1 MEKTK
6 DKERVNDILLGPLE
20 RPALLW
26 LSERMPAWVT
36 PDVLTVIGIMAT
48 LIITGSYYLSNFEK
62 NFLWLAN
69 FGFILNWFG
78 DSLDGSVARF
88 RHIERPKYGY
98 FVDHAVDAF
107 SSTAICIGLGIS
119 PYVGFTYG
127 LLALIGYLLMSIY
140 VYLST
145 NVTGVFKISY
155 GKIGP
160 TEIRVLYMSVNA
172 VFYFVNNFSVTI
184 GSFTIMFFD
193 LIALVVAI
201 ALFFYFAFFTIKTIS
216 ELAIIDPPGVKKS

>member
-6 DKERVNDILLGPLE
+6 DKDRVNDILLGPLE

-36 PDVLTVIGIMAT
+36 PDILTVIGIVAA
-48 LIITGSYYLSNFEK
+48 LIIAGSYYLSNFDK

-69 FGFILNWFG
+69 FGFVLNWFG
-78 DSLDGSVARF
+78 DSLDGSVARY

-107 SSTAICIGLGIS
+107 TSTVICVGLGLS

-172 VFYFVNNFSVTI
+172 VFYFVNNFAVAI
-184 GSFTIMFFD
+184 GAFTIMFFD

-201 ALFFYFAFFTIKTIS
+201 ALFFYFVIFTFKTIS
-216 ELAIIDPPGVKKS
+216 ELAAIDPPGIKKS